1 MDTLY
6 GENLKKG
13 LIHDLLHQQWSF
25 VTKEQLE
32 KIPALESY
40 YCLVTEQVAE
50 RIQEVPLELLEQL
63 PPVSSLY
70 EDKHIYQVTA
80 IEDLIQRIIQELF
93 EGKGMV
99 FQLKDTVS
107 YTGQQIKEL
116 YQKPDQSK
124 LGQYFKKN
132 KEKEEGAL
140 LNTLTNILFF
150 FCLFLGR
157 GYLWHMEVPRL
168 GVES

>member
-1 MDTLY
+1 MT
-6 GENLKKG
+6 
-13 LIHDLLHQQWSF
+13 
-25 VTKEQLE
+25 E
-32 KIPALESY
+32 K
-40 YCLVTEQVAE
+40 VAE
-50 RIQEVPLELLEQL
+50 RVQEVPLKLLEQL

-99 FQLKDTVS
+99 FQLKNTVS

-132 KEKEEGAL
+132 KEKSGESL
-140 LNTLTNILFF
+140 L
-150 FCLFLGR
+150 
-157 GYLWHMEVPRL
+157 
-168 GVES
+168 

>member
-32 KIPALESY
+32 KISALESY

-80 IEDLIQRIIQELF
+80 IEDLVQTIIQELF
-93 EGKGMV
+93 DAKGMV
-99 FQLKDTVS
+99 LQIKNTVL
-107 YTGQQIKEL
+107 YTGQQIKAL
-116 YQKPDQSK
+116 SQKPDNSK
-124 LGQYFKKN
+124 LGQYFRKH
-132 KEKEEGAL
+132 KEKSGESL
-140 LNTLTNILFF
+140 L
-150 FCLFLGR
+150 
-157 GYLWHMEVPRL
+157 
-168 GVES
+168 